1 MKLIYVHILA
11 LLALAVGLAGIYMN
25 GYHDILTAG
34 DTGNKPELQIPAVIM
49 IIFGAVFLLIS
60 FYYYAVAIGGSSRKA
75 AVIQSAQTPPP
86 GPQYLPQAPY
96 PMYR

>member
-25 GYHDILTAG
+25 GYHDILT
-34 DTGNKPELQIPAVIM
+34 TNTTENKPELQIPAVMM

-60 FYYYAVAIGGSSRKA
+60 FYYYAMAIGGSSRKA
-75 AVIQSAQTPPP
+75 AAVGPPQSAAP
-86 GPQYLPQAPY
+86 GPQYAPQYQY